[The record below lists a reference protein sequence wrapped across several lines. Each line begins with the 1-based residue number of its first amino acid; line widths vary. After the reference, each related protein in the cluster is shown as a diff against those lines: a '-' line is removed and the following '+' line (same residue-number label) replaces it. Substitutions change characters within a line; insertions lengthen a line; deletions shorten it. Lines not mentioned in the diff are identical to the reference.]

1 MRCRMLFGNVLRLLS
16 LYILYRK
23 CQDNK
28 NARYYF
34 IAARLKLFLLTLL
47 LLFVAGEYFCAE
59 TSCFPHAEYVSLP
72 YSVSRIFF
80 WFLHKR
86 TDQKSH
92 TRTLVTQPHSV
103 RSVRFG
109 NLNSAEKITK
119 EEFREKGKI
128 WEREKERERKGSS
141 RLSSQF
147 RLKIQEVTFCSHDLI
162 IFKLW
167 QPFDNITKFQ
177 ISKHLY
183 RQM

>member
-16 LYILYRK
+16 FYILYRK
-23 CQDNK
+23 WQDNK

-128 WEREKERERKGSS
+128 FERERIWSDY
-141 RLSSQF
+141 
-147 RLKIQEVTFCSHDLI
+147 VC
-162 IFKLW
+162 
-167 QPFDNITKFQ
+167 P
-177 ISKHLY
+177 
-183 RQM
+183 